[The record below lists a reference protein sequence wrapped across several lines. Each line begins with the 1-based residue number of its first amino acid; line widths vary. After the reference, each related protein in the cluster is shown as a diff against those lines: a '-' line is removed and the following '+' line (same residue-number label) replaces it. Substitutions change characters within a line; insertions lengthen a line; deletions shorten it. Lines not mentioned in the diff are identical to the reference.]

1 MYNHG
6 RVIAGLSPVSKSMGV
21 PGRVVLCA
29 ALVLLCLPLVVAAD
43 AQDPKVVV
51 LLYAAAPLRPVPLAL
66 DEAIRT
72 TLATGVPAPIQFY
85 TEFLDLSRSSG
96 EQHEQRLASVLR
108 QKYADLKIDLII
120 SISTP
125 ALQFLLRHRAQLF
138 PGLPVVFCGVNADA
152 VAGLELEPDIRG
164 VRMHPEWDA
173 TLSAALSLHPDTSRV
188 AVVSGTSQIDR
199 AWGAA
204 AARALAKYAQQVEFV
219 FLGDQPMERLLD
231 EVAGL
236 PKGTIVFYVSLFR
249 DAAGRPFDSAE
260 ALSVLARAA
269 NAPVYGWSE
278 AYLGHGIVGGRL
290 IDFEVQGV
298 RAGELGLRILRGETP
313 KSLPI
318 LDEVATGYMF
328 DGRELRRWGI
338 RESRLPFGS
347 IVRYEEASLWT
358 RYRWRVIGGGM
369 LTIAGAF
376 LITGLLLQRT
386 GRRRAE
392 LSLAERLRFESLLSE
407 LSARLIH
414 VPLKEWD
421 TEIERALQQ
430 VVEFLRIDRATLNDF
445 VPGEPPLCISWAAAG
460 IEPPLRISEPDQFPW
475 TASQLERGQV
485 VRFSRLDELPV
496 EAVVDRRGYQSRGTR
511 SYLSLPL
518 SAGGPVLGVLSFDV
532 VRGERIWPEELV
544 QRLQLLSEVFA
555 SALERKRADL
565 ALAERLRFEALLAE
579 QSLAFSSL
587 SAADVD
593 REIER
598 GLRQIVDF
606 LKVDRGSLAEFS
618 ADSRTAHITHS
629 WAAEGVEPLPS
640 AIRLGQFPWVTA
652 RVQRGEVVRF
662 SQSDELP
669 EQEAA
674 VDRRT
679 YLSLGITSHV
689 EVPLMVEGT
698 VVGALAFSTLG
709 AERPW
714 RDELVQRLRLLGEVF
729 ANILSRRRS
738 ELEAQRLRRDLAH
751 VGRVSTLGELTASL
765 AHELNQPLTAILS
778 NAQAAQRILE
788 ARTGNLEEMS
798 AILKDIV
805 EDDKRAAAVI
815 HRLRGLLK
823 KGDLELSSLDLNEL
837 VGEVARL
844 VSSDMIVRD
853 VVLRLELTPGLPPVW
868 GDRVQLQ
875 QVVLNLILNGLDALQ
890 ESRTGDRALVL
901 RTDRDGPAAVRVAV
915 RDSGIGIDETD
926 LDHIF
931 HAFYTT
937 KPDGLGMGLAIARSI
952 VEAHGGRLE
961 AQNNADGGASF
972 SFTLPLSDKEQ

>member
-1 MYNHG
+1 M
-6 RVIAGLSPVSKSMGV
+6 L
-21 PGRVVLCA
+21 
-29 ALVLLCLPLVVAAD
+29 
-43 AQDPKVVV
+43 
-51 LLYAAAPLRPVPLAL
+51 
-66 DEAIRT
+66 
-72 TLATGVPAPIQFY
+72 
-85 TEFLDLSRSSG
+85 
-96 EQHEQRLASVLR
+96 
-108 QKYADLKIDLII
+108 
-120 SISTP
+120 
-125 ALQFLLRHRAQLF
+125 
-138 PGLPVVFCGVNADA
+138 
-152 VAGLELEPDIRG
+152 
-164 VRMHPEWDA
+164 
-173 TLSAALSLHPDTSRV
+173 
-188 AVVSGTSQIDR
+188 
-199 AWGAA
+199 
-204 AARALAKYAQQVEFV
+204 
-219 FLGDQPMERLLD
+219 LGDQPMERLLD

-249 DAAGRPFDSAE
+249 DAAGRPFDGAE

-338 RESRLPFGS
+338 SESRLPFGS

-414 VPLKEWD
+414 VPLSEWD
-421 TEIERALQQ
+421 AEIERALQR

-496 EAVVDRRGYQSRGTR
+496 EAAVDRRGYQSMGTR

-532 VRGERIWPEELV
+532 VRSERIWPEELV

-652 RVQRGEVVRF
+652 RVQCGEVVRF
-662 SQSDELP
+662 SQAEELP

-778 NAQAAQRILE
+778 NAQAAQRMLE
-788 ARTGNLEEMS
+788 ARCGEP
-798 AILKDIV
+798 
-805 EDDKRAAAVI
+805 
-815 HRLRGLLK
+815 RGDV
-823 KGDLELSSLDLNEL
+823 GDLEGHRRGRQASGRGDPPATGPPQEGRSRALDSRPQRI
-837 VGEVARL
+837 GGRGGAAREQRYDRARR
-844 VSSDMIVRD
+844 SAPPRAD
-853 VVLRLELTPGLPPVW
+853 PGLPPVR

-961 AQNNADGGASF
+961 AQNNADGGATSR
-972 SFTLPLSDKEQ
+972 SHCPSATRNNDSHGGAAGVHCGR

>member
-6 RVIAGLSPVSKSMGV
+6 RVIAGLSPVSKSMEV

-29 ALVLLCLPLVVAAD
+29 ALVLLCLPLVAAAD

-51 LLYAAAPLRPVPLAL
+51 LLYAAAPLRPVPLAV

-72 TLATGVPAPIQFY
+72 TLATGVAAPIQFY

-152 VAGLELEPDIRG
+152 VDGLELEPDIRG

-219 FLGDQPMERLLD
+219 FLGDHPMERLLN

-249 DAAGRPFDSAE
+249 DAAGRPFDGAE
-260 ALSVLARAA
+260 ALTVLARAA

-298 RAGELGLRILRGETP
+298 RAGELGLRILRGEKPT
-313 KSLPI
+313 SLPI
-318 LDEVATGYMF
+318 LDEGATAYMF
-328 DGRELRRWGI
+328 DGRELRRWGLS
-338 RESRLPFGS
+338 ESRLPPGS

-414 VPLKEWD
+414 VPLSEWD
-421 TEIERALQQ
+421 TEIERALHQ

-496 EAVVDRRGYQSRGTR
+496 EAVVDRRGYQSMGTR

-652 RVQRGEVVRF
+652 RVQCGEVVRF
-662 SQSDELP
+662 SQAEQLP
-669 EQEAA
+669 EEAA

-709 AERPW
+709 AQRPW

-778 NAQAAQRILE
+778 NAQAAQRMLE
-788 ARTGNLEEMS
+788 AHAGNLEEVS

-844 VSSDMIVRD
+844 VSSRVLVRD
-853 VVLRLELTPGLPPVW
+853 VLLRLELTPGLPPVW

-901 RTDRDGPAAVRVAV
+901 RTGRDGPAAVRVAV
-915 RDSGIGIDETD
+915 RDSGVGIDEAG

-931 HAFYTT
+931 HPFYTT
-937 KPDGLGMGLAIARSI
+937 KTGGLGMGLAIARSI
-952 VEAHGGRLE
+952 VQAHGGRLD
-961 AQNNADGGASF
+961 AQNNADGGATF
-972 SFTLPLSDKEQ
+972 SFTLPLSDKDR